1 MSAHDD
7 MIPLAENVL
16 WRWPSRRQI
25 RKVQVIWTA
34 VVLGIGAAWYFERLD
49 WGLLWA
55 LAIPAAMDIM
65 RLFTWRERITALAVT
80 PQWIV
85 TSRGL
90 FPKRAEL
97 IDKREI
103 GHATLWEHRGHLNL
117 HRTGLETLQIQD
129 IGNSE
134 GLVEALGLPTRV
146 WPARKAQGA
155 GRAIL
160 YFTGGLVFAL
170 WSAGSMG
177 LAILIWLY
185 DEVIFTYLP
194 EVATS
199 VGLFVIALVVSLA
212 AACIVAGAVGVIL
225 ARIAGGD
232 ALAQFIH
239 AAGDPAWSGQKA
251 EPGRTFRYLN
261 AVARLTG
268 AAPVTPDTVEPVIV
282 NGPLPAGPEAFGG
295 GWVK

>member
-1 MSAHDD
+1 
-7 MIPLAENVL
+7 
-16 WRWPSRRQI
+16 
-25 RKVQVIWTA
+25 

-55 LAIPAAMDIM
+55 LAIPSVIFVM
-65 RLFTWRERITALAVT
+65 RLFALRKCITALAVT

-85 TSRGL
+85 VSRGL

-97 IDKREI
+97 IEKREI
-103 GHATLWEHRGHLNL
+103 GRATLWEHRSHLNL
-117 HRTGLETLQIQD
+117 HRTGLETMQVED
-129 IGNSE
+129 IGDSE

-146 WPARKAQGA
+146 WPERKAQGA

-160 YFTGGLVFAL
+160 YFTGGLVFTL
-170 WSAGSMG
+170 WSIGSMA
-177 LAILIWLY
+177 LALLIWLY
-185 DEVIFTYLP
+185 EEVIFAYLP

-199 VGLFVIALVVSLA
+199 LGLVVIALVVSLA
-212 AACIVAGAVGVIL
+212 AACIVAGAVGVVL

-268 AAPVTPDTVEPVIV
+268 ATPVTPDTLPEPKII
-282 NGPLPAGPEAFGG
+282 NGPLPINAEAFGG

>member
-1 MSAHDD
+1 MSALDGL
-7 MIPLAENVL
+7 IPLSETVL
-16 WRWPSRRQI
+16 WRWPDGRPI
-25 RKVQVIWTA
+25 RKIQLIWAAA
-34 VVLGIGAAWYFERLD
+34 VLAVCAAWYFEQLD
-49 WGLLWA
+49 WGLLWV

-65 RLFTWRERITALAVT
+65 RLFTWRDRITALAVT
-80 PQWIV
+80 PQWVVI
-85 TSRGL
+85 SRGL

-97 IDKREI
+97 IEKREF
-103 GHATLWEHRGHLNL
+103 GRATLWEHRGHLNL
-117 HRTGLETLQIQD
+117 HRTGLETLQVHD

-146 WPARKAQGA
+146 WPERKARGA

-160 YFTGGLVFAL
+160 YFTAGFAFTL
-170 WSAGSMG
+170 WSAGSIG

-185 DEVIFTYLP
+185 DEVIFAYLP

-199 VGLFVIALVVSLA
+199 LGLFLIALVVSLA

-268 AAPVTPDTVEPVIV
+268 AAPVTPDTVELIII
-282 NGPLPAGPEAFGG
+282 NGPLPGSGEDTS
-295 GWVK
+295 